1 MRSAVANWER
11 PVSKCQS
18 FPASLS
24 CSLSRTPE
32 TKRGPDKMHAYV
44 RGGLNDQKNIAVK
57 YKISGE

>member
-44 RGGLNDQKNIAVK
+44 RGGSQ
-57 YKISGE
+57 